1 MSLAAAMSQLAD
13 EITRTTRD
21 RRDALA
27 GMRRTTTAS
36 LADYASRRREVAQ
49 RHAVAAESYLE
60 SLRDDVMSLRA
71 AAAKELEAHA
81 EARLGAALDIL
92 TALERDAK
100 ALHETVAEELAVL
113 TRAREDARP
122 AMHAAFEDHVHQTTR
137 KVQAMR
143 HEVGQFVAALSAANC
158 ERADRQREILVE
170 HVRVLA
176 ARVDDWRRVLYA
188 DHQAAHLLWMNFVG
202 GKAPA
207 GGPAADQVQG
217 KEAPASP
224 EAPVH
229 VALHE
234 AAQLAPAPKH
244 ADMDA
249 EMRGEA

>member
-13 EITRTTRD
+13 DITRTTRN

-27 GMRRTTTAS
+27 RMRRTTSVS
-36 LADYASRRREVAQ
+36 LADFAGRRREVAQ
-49 RHAVAAESYLE
+49 RHAAATDSYLE

-71 AAAKELEAHA
+71 AATKELEAHA
-81 EARLGAALDIL
+81 EARLVAALDIR

-113 TRAREDARP
+113 TQAREEARP

-170 HVRVLA
+170 HVRVLGA
-176 ARVDDWRRVLYA
+176 KVDDRLQLLHA
-188 DHQAAHLLWMNFVG
+188 DHQAAHALWMNFVG
-202 GKAPA
+202 RKAPA
-207 GGPAADQVQG
+207 SVTSQ
-217 KEAPASP
+217 ESASLAP
-224 EAPVH
+224 EAVH
-229 VALHE
+229 R
-234 AAQLAPAPKH
+234 
-244 ADMDA
+244 